1 MSGRNFQMQSVEK
14 KKKKMA
20 AKELRRKGRSRI
32 SVRTRSLEMGKI
44 TKCGSRAR

>member
-1 MSGRNFQMQSVEK
+1 MVAIFKCSRSKK

-20 AKELRRKGRSRI
+20 EKELRRKGRSRI